1 MCAWAC
7 PIHCHSS
14 GDVTVGGDH
23 ASTHVGVDVL
33 EGPNAVVIIAQKDL
47 GMEGDVSFD
56 TVRLAVAASGVRLP
70 RYCRSHVGAEGM
82 LVPGDR
88 HHGAPQMLQG

>member
-1 MCAWAC
+1 MYA
-7 PIHCHSS
+7 IHFIFHAT

-47 GMEGDVSFD
+47 GMEGEVSFD
-56 TVRLAVAASGVRLP
+56 TVLSPRLCTTVLVAG
-70 RYCRSHVGAEGM
+70 YCGDT
-82 LVPGDR
+82 VP
-88 HHGAPQMLQG
+88 